1 MPTMDIE
8 SQLEI
13 FRRGVVEILPT
24 EDDLVKKLKENRS
37 LRIKLGV
44 DPTASDLHLGHCVPI
59 QKLKQLQ
66 DIGHEIYFLIGN
78 FTGQIGDPSEQSKT
92 RPALS
97 EEEVAEHAKTY
108 LDQVFRI
115 LNKNKT
121 KVVYNADWFNSMTFK
136 DVVKLAA
143 QTTVARMLERDDFEK
158 RYKSNAPIHLHE
170 FLYPIMQAYDSV
182 VLKADLEIGG
192 TDQRFNMLTAR
203 DYQEKHGQEPQVVL
217 LLPILTGTDGT
228 LKMSKTYGNS
238 IGITEPP
245 LEMFSKVM
253 SAPDELMI
261 QWFEL
266 LTEVPVK
273 EIRAFEEKLGSGAI
287 HPKDLKKTLAAEIT
301 KVFCPEAEAQ
311 AARSEWERI
320 HESKEFE
327 APETVEEI
335 KVPVAKLKDGK
346 VWAVELIDSL
356 GFRDKKGKRISRSE
370 IRRLIRQGGI
380 IVDGTRIES
389 DEADL
394 AVKSGTV
401 ISIGKKQFRKLLLD
415 TKK

>member
-1 MPTMDIE
+1 MDIK

-24 EDDLVKKLKENRS
+24 EDDLVKKLKENRP

-66 DIGHEIYFLIGN
+66 NIGHEIYFLIGN

-97 EEEVAEHAKTY
+97 EKEVAEHAKTY

-115 LNKNKT
+115 LNKDKT

-136 DVVKLAA
+136 DVIKLAA

-158 RYKSNAPIHLHE
+158 RYKGNAPIHLHE

-182 VLKADLEIGG
+182 VLEADLEIGG

-203 DYQEKHGQEPQVVL
+203 EYQEKYGQEPQVVA
-217 LLPILTGTDGT
+217 LLPILTGTDGS
-228 LKMSKTYGNS
+228 LKMSKTYGNA
-238 IGITEPP
+238 IGITAPP

-253 SAPDELMI
+253 SAPDTLMV

-266 LTEVPVK
+266 LTEVPIE
-273 EIRAFEEKLGSGAI
+273 EIRTFEEKLGSGAI
-287 HPKDLKKTLAAEIT
+287 HPKDLKKMLAAEIT
-301 KVFCPEAEAQ
+301 KVFYPKAEAQ

-320 HESKEFE
+320 HEDKEPPKYFRG
-327 APETVEEI
+327 EEEVKI
-335 KVPVAKLKDGK
+335 PIEQLKDGK
-346 VWAVELIDSL
+346 IWVVELIDSL
-356 GFRDKKGKRISRSE
+356 GFRGKKGKRISRSE

-389 DEADL
+389 DEVDL
-394 AVKSGTV
+394 VVKSGMV

-415 TKK
+415 NKK

>member
-1 MPTMDIE
+1 MDIKA
-8 SQLEI
+8 QLEI

-24 EDDLVKKLKENRS
+24 EADLVKKLKENRP

-92 RPALS
+92 RAPLS
-97 EEEVAEHAKTY
+97 EKEVMEHAKTY

-115 LNKNKT
+115 LNKKKT
-121 KVVYNADWFNSMTFK
+121 KVVYNAEWFNCMTFK

-143 QTTVARMLERDDFEK
+143 QTTVARLLERDDFEK
-158 RYKSNAPIHLHE
+158 RYRSRVPIHLHE

-192 TDQRFNMLTAR
+192 TDQKFNMLTAR

-217 LLPILTGTDGT
+217 LLPILTGTDGS
-228 LKMSKTYGNS
+228 LKMSKTCGNA

-245 LEMFSKVM
+245 LDMFSKVM

-261 QWFEL
+261 QWLEL
-266 LTEVPVK
+266 LTEVPVE

-287 HPKDLKKTLAAEIT
+287 HPKDLKKILAAEIM
-301 KVFCPEAEAQ
+301 KVFYPETKAE

-320 HESKEFE
+320 HESKKPPKYFKDE
-327 APETVEEI
+327 EEI
-335 KVPVAKLKDGK
+335 ELSIKQLKNGK
-346 VWAVELIDSL
+346 IWAVELIDTL
-356 GFRDKKGKRISRSE
+356 GFRDKKGRKISRSE
-370 IRRLIRQGGI
+370 IRRLIKQEGI
-380 IVDGTRIES
+380 IVDGKKLKS
-389 DEADL
+389 DEVDL
-394 AVKSGTV
+394 IVKSGMIV
-401 ISIGKKQFRKLLLD
+401 SIGNKQFRKLLLD

>member
-1 MPTMDIE
+1 MDIK

-24 EDDLVKKLKENRS
+24 EADLVKKLKENRP

-97 EEEVAEHAKTY
+97 EKEVMEHAKTY

-121 KVVYNADWFNSMTFK
+121 KVVYNAEWFNSMTFK

-158 RYKSNAPIHLHE
+158 RYKSKVPIHLHE

-182 VLKADLEIGG
+182 VLEADLEIGG

-217 LLPILTGTDGT
+217 LLPILTGTDGS
-228 LKMSKTYGNS
+228 LKMSKTYGNA

-245 LEMFSKVM
+245 LDMFSKVM
-253 SAPDELMI
+253 SAPDKLMI

-266 LTEVPVK
+266 LTAVPVE
-273 EIRAFEEKLGSGAI
+273 EIHAFEEKLGSGAI
-287 HPKDLKKTLAAEIT
+287 HPKDLKKILATEIT
-301 KVFCPEAEAQ
+301 TVFYPEAEAE

-320 HESKEFE
+320 HETKEFE
-327 APETVEEI
+327 TPEVIEE
-335 KVPVAKLKDGK
+335 VRVQVTKLKDGK
-346 VWAVELIDSL
+346 LWAVELIDSL
-356 GFRDKKGKRISRSE
+356 GFRGKKGRKISRSE
-370 IRRLIRQGGI
+370 IRRLINQGGI
-380 IVDGTRIES
+380 VVDGIKLKS
-389 DEADL
+389 DEVDL
-394 AVKSGTV
+394 TVKSGMV
-401 ISIGKKQFRKLLLD
+401 VSIGKKQFRKLLLD
-415 TKK
+415 TT